1 MNFQNSKKP
10 HNCHDFLIV
19 TGQQTQMSSYQIG
32 KWDLTELVKNPKSPA
47 FQKQICQLERQAIKF
62 EKIKSRL
69 DPKMSSKQ
77 FMNIIHQV
85 EEISENMSR
94 VGGYASLAYS
104 SDTQSDEATSLMTKM
119 SKLGS
124 EISNKI
130 LFFDLWWKIQVDEKN
145 AKRLMKDAGEIT
157 EYLSHK
163 RLFAKYALSEPE
175 EKIINTLD
183 VTGISALVKL
193 YDKITNSFE
202 YKMKVGN
209 KSKVMT
215 REELTNYVRS
225 TNPKTR
231 ETAYKTILSKY
242 SKNKGVAGEIYQNI
256 VLNWKDEGIEIRG
269 YESPISMRN
278 IGNNVDDQ
286 TIDSLLSVCK
296 KNSPVFQKFF
306 VQKAK
311 MLKMK
316 KLRRYD
322 LYAPAASNIKEKN
335 YSYDKSVKLVFESL
349 GKFSST
355 LEEYARKVFDE
366 NHIDSDIRQG
376 KRDGAFCSTL
386 APKITP
392 YVLVNFTGKSRDVFT
407 LAHEL
412 GHAVHS
418 QAAQDR
424 SILVQDAPLPLAETA
439 STFSELLL
447 YDNISEKISDDEKK
461 AMLSEK
467 IDDLYATIL
476 RQSFFTIFEVD
487 AHEQIG
493 KGTTI
498 DEISKTYLQNLK
510 VQFGNSVSLSDDFA
524 VEWSCIPH
532 FYHTPF
538 YCYAYSFGNLLA
550 LSLFQRYKK
559 EGKDFVP
566 AYMSILAAG
575 GSKKPERLLSEY
587 GFDITGSKFWQEGFD
602 YIKEQVSTLSSLN

>member
-1 MNFQNSKKP
+1 
-10 HNCHDFLIV
+10 
-19 TGQQTQMSSYQIG
+19 MSEH
-32 KWDLTELVKNPKSPA
+32 KLARWDLSELAKDPKGPA
-47 FQKQICQLERQAIKF
+47 FQKQITEVETLAKKF
-62 EKIKSRL
+62 EKKKSRL
-69 DPKMSSKQ
+69 DPKISSKK
-77 FMNIIHQV
+77 FMDILHEV
-85 EEISENMSR
+85 EEISEKMSR
-94 VGGYASLAYS
+94 IGGYASLSYS
-104 SDTQSDEATSLMTKM
+104 ADTQSDEATSLMTRM

-130 LFFDLWWKIQVDEKN
+130 LFFDLWWKTQVDDKN
-145 AKRLMKDAGEIT
+145 AKRLIVESGELA

-193 YDKITNSFE
+193 YDKMTSAYE
-202 YKMKVGN
+202 YKMKVGD
-209 KSKVMT
+209 KTRKMT
-215 REELTNYVRS
+215 REEITNYIRS
-225 TNPKTR
+225 INPKIR
-231 ETAYKTILSKY
+231 ETAYKTILTKY
-242 SKNKGVAGEIYQNI
+242 TENKGVIGEIYQNI

-269 YESPISMRN
+269 YKSPISMRN
-278 IGNNVDDQ
+278 IGNDVDDK
-286 TIDSLLSVCK
+286 TVESLLNVCR

-306 VQKAK
+306 IQKAK

-322 LYAPAASNIKEKN
+322 LYAPSTSNIKEKN
-335 YSYDKSVKLVFESL
+335 YKYDKSVKIVFESL
-349 GKFSST
+349 RRFSPK
-355 LEEYARKVFDE
+355 LEEFAKKVFDE
-366 NHIDSDIRQG
+366 KHVDSSIRTG

-386 APKITP
+386 SPKITP
-392 YVLVNFTGKSRDVFT
+392 YVLVNFTGKTRDVFT

-418 QAAQDR
+418 QTAQDR

-447 YDNISEKISDDEKK
+447 YDNLSDKITDDEKK
-461 AMLSEK
+461 IMLSEK
-467 IDDLYATIL
+467 IDDMYATIM
-476 RQSFFTIFEVD
+476 RQAFFTIFEVA

-510 VQFGNSVSLSDDFA
+510 EQFDNSVTVSEDFA
-524 VEWSCIPH
+524 IEWSCIPH

-566 AYMSILAAG
+566 SYINILAAG
-575 GSKKPERLLSEY
+575 GSKKPEKLLAEH
-587 GFDITGSKFWQEGFD
+587 GFDIRSQKFWQEGFD
-602 YIKEQVSTLSSLN
+602 YVESQVKTLSVLT

>member
-1 MNFQNSKKP
+1 
-10 HNCHDFLIV
+10 
-19 TGQQTQMSSYQIG
+19 MSSYQLG
-32 KWDLTELVKNPKSPA
+32 KWDLTKLVKNPKSPA
-47 FQKQICQLERQAIKF
+47 FQKQIKELENQAKKF
-62 EKIKSRL
+62 EKIKSKL
-69 DPKMSSKQ
+69 DPKMSTKQ
-77 FMNIIHQV
+77 FMKILQQV
-85 EEISENMSR
+85 EEISENMSKI
-94 VGGYASLAYS
+94 GGYASLSYS
-104 SDTQSDEATSLMTKM
+104 SDTQSDEATSLMTRM
-119 SKLGS
+119 SKLGA

-130 LFFDLWWKIQVDEKN
+130 LFFDLWWKTQVDEKN

-175 EKIINTLD
+175 ERIINTLD

-202 YKMKVGN
+202 YKMKIGN

-225 TNPKTR
+225 TSPKIR

-242 SKNKGVAGEIYQNI
+242 SDNKGVVGEIYQNI

-278 IGNNVDDQ
+278 IGNDVDDK
-286 TIDSLLSVCK
+286 TIESLLSVCK
-296 KNSPVFQKFF
+296 RNSPVFQEFF

-311 MLKMK
+311 MLNMK

-322 LYAPAASNIKEKN
+322 LYAPAAANIKEKN

-355 LEEYARKVFDE
+355 LEEYARKVFSE
-366 NHIDSDIRQG
+366 NHIDSEIRQG

-386 APKITP
+386 SPKITP
-392 YVLVNFTGKSRDVFT
+392 YVLVNFTGKTRDVFT

-412 GHAVHS
+412 GHAIHS

-447 YDNISEKISDDEKK
+447 YDNLSNKISDNEKK

-487 AHEQIG
+487 AHKQIG
-493 KGTTI
+493 EGTTI
-498 DEISKTYLQNLK
+498 DEISKTYMNNLK

-524 VEWSCIPH
+524 IEWSCIPH

-566 AYMSILAAG
+566 AYISILAAG
-575 GSKKPERLLSEY
+575 GSKKPEKLLSEY
-587 GFDITGSKFWQEGFD
+587 GFDITSPKFWQEGFD
-602 YIKEQVSTLSSLN
+602 YVKTQVKTLSSLN